1 MSSSSSAP
9 LEFDSQV
16 LKACIKTEQHDK
28 DVDDLIEEVNN
39 LSNTFKDFKEELLED
54 LCNVIG
60 LNIDKYVMDKFEE
73 GKDKAKKEDNKAQK

>member
-1 MSSSSSAP
+1 MSESKE
-9 LEFDSQV
+9 LESQV
-16 LKACIKTEQHDK
+16 LKACIKMDQNDK

-60 LNIDKYVMDKFEE
+60 LNIDKFAMDKYEE
-73 GKDKAKKEDNKAQK
+73 GQAKLANKSGQKW